1 MRHYYI
7 YLLKPEVAASYFG
20 KEWLIFQLFF
30 EGETANNELKEVVQK
45 QVKYISSTLPS
56 LQIRK
61 NIEKSL
67 KIRNDF
73 YVLNEHYYLDIK
85 PLESKAVLKDH
96 GHLITISASGSYQA
110 ETVFFEVLR
119 KVNSCFFAVDFEN
132 KNYGWLNPVKQV
144 NYI

>member
-20 KEWLIFQLFF
+20 KEWLIFQLFT
-30 EGETANNELKEVVQK
+30 EGHTGNKETQEIVNK
-45 QVKYISSTLPS
+45 QIKYITGTIPS

-61 NIEKSL
+61 SLEKSL
-67 KIRNDF
+67 RIRNDF
-73 YVLNEHYYLDIK
+73 NVINEHYYLDIK
-85 PLESKAVLKDH
+85 ALNSKAVLKDY
-96 GHLITISASGSYQA
+96 GNLITISTSGSYQA